1 MYVEKQIHSGCMVE
15 KIKRR
20 KINRNERPRRKKEK
34 MSSDDQKR
42 RNEVNRKNRLLRE
55 ISANFEN
62 GDLFVS
68 LNAKDDMT
76 LEETNKRFKQFIR
89 TLKKQCTEANVYI
102 KVVEEGEK
110 SGKHHIHLL
119 LKGSIT
125 LEMLTKAWK
134 WGSVNVKPI
143 YSAPD
148 FEQIAEYL
156 LKKHRPEGAKAWT
169 SGRANKKPIE
179 KEKKVKSNYFRKA
192 PSEEIRVGKNV
203 YKLHKWDE
211 HIDSFTLEV
220 VQHAIYLLGG
230 NNEHSQRICRKI
242 IQSDGKRRKNTSAGS
257 M

>member
-20 KINRNERPRRKKEK
+20 KLTRNERSRRKKEK
-34 MSSDDQKR
+34 ISSDDQKL

-68 LNAKDDMT
+68 LNAKDKMT

-102 KVVEEGEK
+102 KVVEEGER
-110 SGKHHIHLL
+110 SGKYHIHLL
-119 LKGSIT
+119 LKSSVT

-143 YSAPD
+143 YSAPY
-148 FEQIAEYL
+148 FEQLVDYL
-156 LKKHRPEGAKAWT
+156 LKKHKPDGTKAWT

-179 KEKKVKSNYFRKA
+179 KEKKIKSKYFRKA
-192 PSEEIRVGKNV
+192 PSEEIKVGKNV
-203 YKLHKWDE
+203 YKLYKCTE